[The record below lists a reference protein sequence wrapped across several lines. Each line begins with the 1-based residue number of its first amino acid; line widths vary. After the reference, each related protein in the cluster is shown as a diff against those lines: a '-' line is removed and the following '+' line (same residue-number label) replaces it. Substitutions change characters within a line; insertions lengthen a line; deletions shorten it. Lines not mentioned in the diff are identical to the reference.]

1 MTAETINI
9 RSIQH
14 YMYCPRRFALLETNR
29 DWEENAF
36 VVKADILHSHV
47 HDGSHSFSNSRK
59 IVRNSVSIF
68 NDLPE
73 YDLYGVT
80 DCIEFI
86 RDKNGVEITNADGRF
101 RVSIVEYKP
110 RSPKDNAF
118 NETDVIQ
125 VFAQKICADYV
136 WNTDSEAYIYYC
148 DTKKRVKLPFDSEY
162 EAYDKKLRELLCKM
176 RELLESG
183 KIPNRIKGQKCSGC
197 SMADI
202 CFPKDC
208 TYNVKDII
216 MSMKEG
222 EP

>member
-1 MTAETINI
+1 MTADTINI

-47 HDGSHSFSNSRK
+47 HDGSHSFSDSRK
-59 IVRNSVSIF
+59 IVRSSVSVF

-86 RDKNGVEITNADGRF
+86 KDKNGVSISNSDGRF
-101 RVSIVEYKP
+101 RVCIVEYKP
-110 RSPKDNAF
+110 RSPKDKAF
-118 NETDVIQ
+118 NETDAIQ
-125 VFAQKICADYV
+125 VFAQKKCADYV
-136 WNTDSEAYIYYC
+136 WGTDCDAYIYYC
-148 DTKKRVKLPFDSEY
+148 DTKKRVKMPFNTEY
-162 EAYDKKLRELLCKM
+162 EAYDSKLRDLLCKM

-183 KIPNRIKGQKCSGC
+183 EIPPRKKGQKCSGC
-197 SMADI
+197 SMADL
-202 CFPKDC
+202 CFPKDH
-208 TYNVKDII
+208 TYNVKRMI

-222 EP
+222 QP